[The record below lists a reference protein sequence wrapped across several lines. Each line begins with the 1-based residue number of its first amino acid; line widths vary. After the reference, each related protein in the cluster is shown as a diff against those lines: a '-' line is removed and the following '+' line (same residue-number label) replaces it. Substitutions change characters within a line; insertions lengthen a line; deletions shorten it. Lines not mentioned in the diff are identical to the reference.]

1 MSPSDARLFII
12 TGGPGSG
19 KTSLIAALGERGV
32 WTAPEAGRAVIQ
44 DQVVIGGDA
53 LPWGDR
59 ARFAELMLSWE
70 LRTWRDATAQPA
82 TAVLDRGLPDVLGY
96 LRLCGLPEPPSFR
109 RACEMFRYAP
119 TVFIAPPW
127 PEIFGQDAERRQ
139 DWDEARR
146 THGAMREVYAE
157 LGYALTA
164 LPLGSIEERADFVWE
179 RLRPSV
185 TISAD

>member
-1 MSPSDARLFII
+1 MSLPESRLFII

-19 KTSLIAALGERGV
+19 KTSLIAALAARGV
-32 WTAPEAGRAVIQ
+32 WTTREAGRAVIQ
-44 DQVVIGGDA
+44 DQVAIGGDA

-70 LRTWRDATAQPA
+70 LRTWREATAQRA

-96 LRLCGLPEPPSFR
+96 LRLCGLPEPPAVHH
-109 RACEMFRYAP
+109 ACEIFRYAP

-127 PEIFGQDAERRQ
+127 PEIIEQDEERKQ
-139 DWDEARR
+139 DWDEAQR
-146 THGAMREVYAE
+146 THDAMAEVYAG

-164 LPLGSIEERADFVWE
+164 LPLTPIDERADFVAA
-179 RLRPSV
+179 RLP
-185 TISAD
+185 